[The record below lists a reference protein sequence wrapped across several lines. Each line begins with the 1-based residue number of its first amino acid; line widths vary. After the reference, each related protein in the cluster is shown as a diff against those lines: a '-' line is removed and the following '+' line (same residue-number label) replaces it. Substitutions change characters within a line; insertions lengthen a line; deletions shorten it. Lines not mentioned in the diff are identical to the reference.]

1 MKTVT
6 IVLSILL
13 LGTLSM
19 EAKGGGGGM
28 KSMGGQGTMQKSMFG
43 SMTQTKKK
51 SMEQKRLKDGTGDRQ
66 QIKNQYQDQYK
77 YNIQEKVGN

>member
-13 LGTLSM
+13 LGALSL
-19 EAKGGGGGM
+19 EAKGGGGM
-28 KSMGGQGTMQKSMFG
+28 KGMGGQNTMQKSMFG
-43 SMTQTKKK
+43 STTQTQKKL
-51 SMEQKRLKDGTGDRQ
+51 MEQKRLKDGTGDKQ

-77 YNIQEKVGN
+77 YNIQEKVGH